1 MDIAVIYEKIK
12 IAGSDSTYILKPV
25 DVELGKVNESGV
37 FKTECDKFYSYNDAS
52 KLNSEYVFYG
62 NPIKV
67 DTLAK
72 QMKFNYGTPDYN
84 YALAEVYYEKY
95 VGNILSASI
104 NDDKVI
110 VNQIDLSKMADSIVK
125 EGMNKFIDENGYIA
139 IMYEKSVAQHTENPT
154 FVMKPIGIMY
164 GKYNDEAELFKVDD
178 EVYRSC
184 GDKEA
189 VLDSDIK
196 TYFASVCKV
205 SDLIDVDKDITKEEI
220 EALSDKYLKN
230 NLASIL
236 MCAGVE
242 PFTVTRFNL
251 DDLSHY
257 AEQIELTDVD
267 KIVIDS
273 VNGAIEMLN
282 KEINDDDKVIIYDFY
297 KLLLRFLYMDGEING
312 IKAKDLTYAIYR
324 QCLNSLEEIKF
335 AIKSLGI
342 DKELARLKPL
352 EKPKTKPKKE
362 EKRFVNTLSKI
373 IYPEY
378 SFDDLYKG
386 ITDVVVD
393 QDEPVAEIVSV
404 LYKRLVELHIDKNL
418 PSQFGLIVTGST
430 GVGKSEIFKTFAS
443 IVDYPIQFM
452 DATQITAA
460 GYVGRDIESYLEEL
474 LDKCD
479 GDIELAS
486 KAIMILDEVD
496 KIKSDDVGGKDVGGK
511 EVQNLFLKFM
521 DGTEYNIGSQM
532 FGGGETINTSSMT
545 PISIGAFT
553 DMGKE
558 KSKPNLGFG
567 GATPIQDSITKMNN
581 NYQTADF
588 VKYGMTEEFM
598 GRHYIRTHLNDLNEK
613 SLLNIL
619 KKSKK
624 SPLKVQK
631 AIFETLGI
639 ECTFTPEYQKAVA
652 SEAMKMKLGARSLAA
667 IVANTTWVPIKEI
680 DKNRGKYKKLVFTK
694 ECVKDPS
701 KYKLYE

>member
-1 MDIAVIYEKIK
+1 MDIAIIYEKIVV
-12 IAGSDSTYILKPV
+12 AGSDSTYILKPV
-25 DVELGKVNESGV
+25 DFEIGKCDEVSGI
-37 FKTECDKFYSYNDAS
+37 FKSEMEEFYSYNDAS
-52 KLNSEYVFYG
+52 KLASGYLFYG
-62 NPIKV
+62 NPIKLESLSRQ
-67 DTLAK
+67 TNFK
-72 QMKFNYGTPDYN
+72 HGTPDYN
-84 YALAEVYYEKY
+84 YALAELYYEIY
-95 VGNILSASI
+95 VGNLLSASI
-104 NDDKVI
+104 KEDKVV
-110 VNQIDLSKMADSIVK
+110 VNRIDLSKMADSIVK

-139 IMYEKSVAQHTENPT
+139 IMYEKSVAEHTKNPT
-154 FVMKPIGIMY
+154 FIMKPIGIMY

-178 EVYRSC
+178 DVYRSC
-184 GDKEA
+184 GDKDA

-220 EALSDKYLKN
+220 ESLSDKYLKN

-257 AEQIELTDVD
+257 AEQIELTEVD

-273 VNGAIEMLN
+273 VNGAVEMLN
-282 KEINDDDKVIIYDFY
+282 KELNDNDKVLVYDFY

-335 AIKSLGI
+335 AIRSLGI
-342 DKELARLKPL
+342 DKELAGLKPL
-352 EKPKTKPKKE
+352 EKPKTMPKKE
-362 EKRFVNTLSKI
+362 EKKTLYTLGKI
-373 IYPEY
+373 KYPEY

-474 LDKCD
+474 IDKCD

-532 FGGGETINTSSMT
+532 FGGGATIDTFSLPSER
-545 PISIGAFT
+545 ILFT
-553 DMGKE
+553 
-558 KSKPNLGFG
+558 
-567 GATPIQDSITKMNN
+567 
-581 NYQTADF
+581 
-588 VKYGMTEEFM
+588 
-598 GRHYIRTHLNDLNEK
+598 
-613 SLLNIL
+613 
-619 KKSKK
+619 
-624 SPLKVQK
+624 
-631 AIFETLGI
+631 
-639 ECTFTPEYQKAVA
+639 
-652 SEAMKMKLGARSLAA
+652 
-667 IVANTTWVPIKEI
+667 
-680 DKNRGKYKKLVFTK
+680 
-694 ECVKDPS
+694 
-701 KYKLYE
+701 